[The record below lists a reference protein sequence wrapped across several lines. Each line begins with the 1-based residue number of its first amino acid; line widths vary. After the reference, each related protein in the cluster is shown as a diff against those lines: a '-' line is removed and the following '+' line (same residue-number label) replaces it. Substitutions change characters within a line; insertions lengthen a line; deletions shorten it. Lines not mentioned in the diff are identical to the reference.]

1 MGCLIIFIGFGCV
14 MMDLAA
20 YQAWGLWV
28 LLPIVVELIVV
39 WLILDR
45 VFQGY

>member
-1 MGCLIIFIGFGCV
+1 MGCLIIFIGFGLV
-14 MMDLAA
+14 MIDMIV
-20 YQAWGLWV
+20 YQAQGLWV
-28 LLPIVVELIVV
+28 LLPIAIELIVV